1 MIGVNKIKLKRID
14 STNSYA
20 INLLGRHKQ
29 AEGTLVIA
37 DYQSAGHGIDNNH
50 WESEKGKNVLIS
62 IILYPDFLLPER
74 QFLLNKMVSLSIL
87 DFLKEKISDNR
98 LSIKW
103 PNDIYVDELKIA
115 GILINNTISG
125 NTLEASVIGIGLN
138 INQEIFISDAP
149 NPVSLK
155 MLTNIE
161 YSIPWC
167 IDELCAYLE
176 IRFAQLKNNDDQ
188 IDSDYLNSLFRF
200 KKFHH
205 YRYKDQNII
214 GKIIGTDE
222 FGKLILEKETSEIL
236 ICDFK
241 EIVFLI
247 DD

>member
-1 MIGVNKIKLKRID
+1 
-14 STNSYA
+14 
-20 INLLGRHKQ
+20 
-29 AEGTLVIA
+29 
-37 DYQSAGHGIDNNH
+37 
-50 WESEKGKNVLIS
+50 
-62 IILYPDFLLPER
+62 
-74 QFLLNKMVSLSIL
+74 LNKMVSLSIL

-125 NTLEASVIGIGLN
+125 STLEASVIGIGLN
-138 INQEIFISDAP
+138 INQELFISDAP

-155 MLTNIE
+155 MLTNNE
-161 YSIPWC
+161 YSIPEC
-167 IDELCAYLE
+167 IDELCACLE
-176 IRFAQLKNNDDQ
+176 NRYIQLKNNDDQ
-188 IDSDYLNSLFRF
+188 IDTDYLNSLFRF
-200 KKFHH
+200 GKFHN
-205 YRYKDQNII
+205 YRYRDQNIK
-214 GKIIGTDE
+214 GKITGVDE